1 MEARKDGL
9 DISLFRRLSEAHPE
23 AVVDLLFQYRMNAD
37 IMLLSNKLI
46 YNNRLSCGCDE
57 VANRT
62 LKIPNR
68 LFLKQSH
75 SNLNL
80 TCGTNCWLEALV
92 NERFV
97 FYFLFLFKK
106 S

>member
-37 IMLLSNKLI
+37 IMLLSNRLI

-62 LKIPNR
+62 LKPPNP

-75 SNLNL
+75 SDHGLM
-80 TCGTNCWLEALV
+80 CGTNCWLEALV
-92 NERFV
+92 NERLV
-97 FYFLFLFKK
+97 LRYC
-106 S
+106 